1 MPRVSANGIDL
12 YYEEFG
18 AGAPILGI
26 HGTPSSAVLWEEA
39 ARELAQIG
47 RCIIYDRRGFGRSRP
62 PEPFDSLDLDQHLD
76 DAVALI
82 DAVAAGPVFAIGRST
97 GGLIALALAHH
108 HPEKVRALVL
118 LEPALF
124 TADPEAQAWAWE
136 LRRQVLARAANDAA
150 LASEAVIR
158 HTLGDATWDSFP
170 AELQGLFAAASPA
183 VLAEIRGRGLDLS
196 EQPLRLESDALGRIE
211 HEILLVSSAD
221 SPPALRQIN
230 DRLALALP
238 NPEVALVSGGHII
251 HPAHPAVVRFL
262 ARVIEAA

>member
-12 YYEEFG
+12 YYEEIG

-62 PEPFDSLDLDQHLD
+62 REPFDSLDLDQHLD

-82 DAVAAGPVFAIGRST
+82 DALSAGPVIAIGRST
-97 GGLIALALAHH
+97 GGQIALALAHH

-136 LRRQVLARAANDAA
+136 LRRQVLATTANDPA
-150 LASEAVIR
+150 LASETVIR
-158 HTLGDATWDSFP
+158 EALGDGTWDSFP
-170 AELQGLFAAASPA
+170 IELQELFTAASPA
-183 VLAEIRGRGLDLS
+183 VLAEIKGRGLDLS
-196 EQPLRLESDALGRIE
+196 EQPLRLEPDALARIE
-211 HEILLVSSAD
+211 HETLLVSSAD
-221 SPPALRQIN
+221 SPRALRRVN
-230 DRLALALP
+230 DRLAMELP
-238 NPEVALVSGGHII
+238 NPELALVPGGHLIN
-251 HPAHPAVVRFL
+251 PAHPAVLRFL
-262 ARVIEAA
+262 ARVLSDS

>member
-47 RCIIYDRRGFGRSRP
+47 RCIIYDRRGFARSRP

-124 TADPEAQAWAWE
+124 TADPEAEAWAID
-136 LRRQVLARAANDAA
+136 LRRQVLTRAADDLAV
-150 LASEAVIR
+150 ASESVIGLA
-158 HTLGDATWDSFP
+158 LGVEVWNSFSP
-170 AELQGLFAAASPA
+170 QLRDLLAAASPA
-183 VLAEIRGRGLDLS
+183 VLAEMRGRGLDLS
-196 EQPLRLESDALGRIE
+196 DDPLRLEIGDLAQIE
-211 HEILLVSSAD
+211 HEILLVSSQD
-221 SPPALRQIN
+221 SPAALRQIN

-238 NPEVALVSGGHII
+238 NPEVALVPGGHII
-251 HPAHPAVVRFL
+251 HPAHPAVLRFL
-262 ARVIEAA
+262 ARVIEAS